1 MVKSGDIIFL
11 FNNNT
16 YNYPKKM
23 PISEIAKQIY
33 EIINENCKHDQL
45 INLVDFGGVAEHFL
59 GGRGDNN
66 YIENPPTIKR
76 NIPSFIFSF
85 LPSNQKFEESTIMH
99 ETGLK
104 SGFAGTIIT
113 TKKFGNKGKTDFAN
127 AFSKWIRFYYYE
139 DTSSI
144 LDETTEQHVIRIWV
158 QPDDTSE
165 FHNTY
170 PNDKTIQIMS
180 IPNFLISMLET

>member
-16 YNYPKKM
+16 YNYPKKI
-23 PISEIAKQIY
+23 PISEIAKEIY
-33 EIINENCKHDQL
+33 ETINKHFKDQNL

-66 YIENPPTIKR
+66 YIENPPTIKQ

-113 TKKFGNKGKTDFAN
+113 TKKFGNKGKSDFVN
-127 AFSKWIRFYYYE
+127 EFSKWIHLYYYE

-144 LDETTEQHVIRIWV
+144 LDETTEHHVNRIWV
-158 QPDDTSE
+158 QPDVTSE

-180 IPNFLISMLET
+180 MPNFLTAMLET

>member
-1 MVKSGDIIFL
+1 
-11 FNNNT
+11 
-16 YNYPKKM
+16 M

-33 EIINENCKHDQL
+33 DIIMEHKPELL

-66 YIENPPTIKR
+66 YIEKPPTIKR
-76 NIPSFIFSF
+76 STPSFIFSF

-104 SGFAGTIIT
+104 TGFAGTIIT
-113 TKKFGNKGKTDFAN
+113 TKKFGNKGKADFAN
-127 AFSKWIRFYYYE
+127 ELSKWIHFYYYE
-139 DTSSI
+139 DTS
-144 LDETTEQHVIRIWV
+144 LEHIWV

-170 PNDKTIQIMS
+170 PNDKNIQIMS
-180 IPNFLISMLET
+180 IPDFLISMLET